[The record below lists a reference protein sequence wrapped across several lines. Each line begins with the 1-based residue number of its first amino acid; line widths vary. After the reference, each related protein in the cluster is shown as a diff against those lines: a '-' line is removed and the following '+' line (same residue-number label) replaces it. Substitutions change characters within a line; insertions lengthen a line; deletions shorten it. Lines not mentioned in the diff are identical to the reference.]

1 MTKVVFISFRLKA
14 LDGVSTEAEKWIN
27 VFEEWGCEVHRVAG
41 HIPSPDVCDHIIPEL
56 NHIDPEIQAFTGAVF
71 CDEPDAS
78 ETEREFERICESVG
92 RSVGAVLDDI
102 GPDIIIAEN
111 VFSLPL
117 NLPLTVVLCRYI
129 EERGISC
136 IAVHHDFY
144 WQNPSYSSCY
154 FKDILASHFPAS
166 MPQMMHVTINEKS
179 REELYDRTGVAATC
193 IRNCFDFNSPRCV
206 DDFNS
211 SLRADL
217 GLKNGEVMFLQ
228 PTRAIERKGIGRSI
242 QFVEDFAAASG
253 RPARLVVTGSCE
265 EDYNG
270 EFGRMCRNSAV
281 EVFHVPGW
289 LGRTRNE
296 PGARSCYDVRDAYA
310 CCEMVTFPSS
320 REGFGNPVLES
331 VVHRKLLLV
340 ADYPVLEELR
350 KFGFQFLSLEGD
362 AVERAI
368 KLMEYP
374 PLMQEMVDRNFE
386 IGRKHF
392 SLDNLRED
400 MAELVSSVPV
410 PLH

>member
-1 MTKVVFISFRLKA
+1 LTKVVFVSFRLKA

-41 HIPSPDVCDHIIPEL
+41 YIPSPDVYDHVIPEL
-56 NHIDPEIQAFTGAVF
+56 NHDDPEIQSFTGAVF
-71 CDEPDAS
+71 CDEPDAREAELEFARIS
-78 ETEREFERICESVG
+78 ESIERSIG
-92 RSVGAVLDDI
+92 TVLDEI
-102 GPDIIIAEN
+102 GPDLVVAEN

-117 NLPLTVVLCRYI
+117 NLPLSVVLCRYI
-129 EERGISC
+129 EEQGIPC

-144 WQNPSYSSCY
+144 WQRPRFSNCC
-154 FKDILASHFPAS
+154 FEDILASHFPAS
-166 MPQMMHVTINEKS
+166 LPHIVHVTINDKS
-179 REELYDRTGVAATC
+179 REELYDRTGVAARC
-193 IRNCFDFNSPRCV
+193 IRNCFDFNAPRCV
-206 DDFNS
+206 EDFNS

-217 GLKNGEVMFLQ
+217 GLNNGEVMFLQ

-265 EDYNG
+265 EDYHG

-281 EVFHVPGW
+281 EVLHVPGW
-289 LGRTRNE
+289 LGRIRNE
-296 PGARSCYDVRDAYA
+296 PGAKSCYDVRDAYA

-331 VVHRKLLLV
+331 IVHRKLLLV
-340 ADYPVLEELR
+340 ADYPVLDELR
-350 KFGFQFLSLEGD
+350 KFGFQFLSLEGH

-374 PLMQEMVDRNFE
+374 PLMEEMVDRNFE

-392 SLDNLRED
+392 SLDKLREE
-400 MAELVSSVPV
+400 MADLVSSVTI